1 MLRTKIVCTLGPACE
16 SPETLKEMIRAGMTV
31 GRLNMAHGDFE
42 EHAGRIRNIRQAAQ
56 ETNTYIPLMLD
67 IKGPEIRIG
76 KLREPSCQL
85 VAGEELTLTTEVIQ
99 GDNRRISVNYPD
111 MTDVVQVGD
120 RILIDDGLIELH
132 VASVEGTEIHCKI
145 INGGTLKPTKGVNL
159 PGVKTTLPGVTE
171 RDIRHIHFGL
181 EQKIEIIA
189 VSFVR
194 NGDDIR
200 KVRAILQENNAG
212 HVQIISKI
220 ENNEGIDD
228 IDDIIEASD
237 GIMVARGDLGVEV
250 PIEDVPIMQRDIIE
264 KCNLVGKPVI
274 VATQMLDSMQSNPR
288 PTRAEVSDVFN
299 AVLQGADVVMLS
311 GESAAGKYP
320 VQSVNTMAAVARK
333 AESVIDY
340 RSQFIKRRLRHTKT
354 ITEVISQSAVSAPLE
369 LEAKVI
375 ITSTESGYTAQ
386 MVSKYRPKA
395 PILAITHHPHVLV
408 KLCLL
413 SGVFPYLSEKV
424 FTTDE
429 MFQTVT
435 EHALKTGFVQTGD
448 TVVLSAGL
456 PLGQA
461 GTTNL
466 IQIQEV

>member
-1 MLRTKIVCTLGPACE
+1 MLRTKIICTLGPACE
-16 SPETLKEMIRAGMTV
+16 SPETLKEMIKDGMTV

-42 EHAGRIRNIRQAAQ
+42 EHAGRIRNVRQAAQ

-85 VAGEELTLTTEVIQ
+85 IAGEELMLTTEVIE
-99 GDNRRISVNYPD
+99 GDAQRISVNYPD
-111 MTDVVQVGD
+111 MTEVVHVGD
-120 RILIDDGLIELH
+120 RILIDDGLIELR
-132 VASVEGTEIHCKI
+132 VTSVEGTEIHCNI

-200 KVRAILQENNAG
+200 KVRSILQENNAG
-212 HVQIISKI
+212 HIQIISKI

-320 VQSVNTMAAVARK
+320 VQSVKMMAAVARK
-333 AESVIDY
+333 AESIIDY

-354 ITEVISQSAVSAPLE
+354 ITEVISQSAVSASLE

-413 SGVFPYLSEKV
+413 SGVFPFLSEKV

-435 EHALKTGFVQTGD
+435 EHALKTGFVQSGD